1 MDEFFF
7 AFLAKWSYLG
17 LFIVLMAAG
26 LGLPLPEDIP
36 LIAAGWLVHKSGGQV
51 DLHRM
56 MLTGLAGVM
65 LGDTMLYYMG
75 RRYGTHIVEH
85 RWLRRIAKP
94 WLVRKAREKYE
105 QHGAKILFAAR
116 FMPGLRAVL
125 FMTAGTFR
133 VPAWKFL
140 LIDGSAA
147 LISVPTWI
155 WVASK
160 FSGTIEE
167 LLHDARTATYVI
179 VGVLLAALA
188 VWIVWEY
195 FHNLRKRN
203 GAIGVSLSVG
213 PTAAADLAATSP
225 TFAKPAVDK
234 IATDKFAAGESG
246 SDKFAAD
253 TSACDESASDKS
265 AAGESAADD
274 AARPPAGKRPAVVK
288 S

>member
-1 MDEFFF
+1 VDEFFF

-36 LIAAGWLVHKSGGQV
+36 LIAAGWLVHKSDGQV
-51 DLHRM
+51 HLHLM
-56 MLTGLAGVM
+56 ILTGLAGVM
-65 LGDTMLYYMG
+65 LGDTMLFYMG

-94 WLVRKAREKYE
+94 WLVEKARQKYV

-140 LIDGSAA
+140 LIDGFAA

-155 WVASK
+155 WAASK

-167 LLHDARTATYVI
+167 LLHDAKTATYVM

-213 PTAAADLAATSP
+213 PTAAADLAAAPP
-225 TFAKPAVDK
+225 TLAKPA
-234 IATDKFAAGESG
+234 A
-246 SDKFAAD
+246 DKFAAD
-253 TSACDESASDKS
+253 KS
-265 AAGESAADD
+265 AAAD
-274 AARPPAGKRPAVVK
+274 AARPPAGKRPAAVK

>member
-1 MDEFFF
+1 
-7 AFLAKWSYLG
+7 
-17 LFIVLMAAG
+17 
-26 LGLPLPEDIP
+26 
-36 LIAAGWLVHKSGGQV
+36 
-51 DLHRM
+51 
-56 MLTGLAGVM
+56 M
-65 LGDTMLYYMG
+65 LGDSMLYYMG

-94 WLVRKAREKYE
+94 WLVEKARQKYVE
-105 QHGAKILFAAR
+105 HGAKILFAAR

-155 WVASK
+155 LVAWK
-160 FSGTIEE
+160 FSGKIEQ
-167 LLHDARTATYVI
+167 LLHDARMATYVI

-213 PTAAADLAATSP
+213 PTAAADLAAASP
-225 TFAKPAVDK
+225 TLAKPAAEK
-234 IATDKFAAGESG
+234 FASDKFAAGESG
-246 SDKFAAD
+246 SDNFAAD
-253 TSACDESASDKS
+253 KSAFDKS
-265 AAGESAADD
+265 AVGESAADD
-274 AARPPAGKRPAVVK
+274 AARPPAGKRPAAVK